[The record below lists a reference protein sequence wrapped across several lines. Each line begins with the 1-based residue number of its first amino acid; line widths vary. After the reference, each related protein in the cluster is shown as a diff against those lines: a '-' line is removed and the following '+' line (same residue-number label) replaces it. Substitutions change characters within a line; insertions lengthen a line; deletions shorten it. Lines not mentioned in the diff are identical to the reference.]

1 MGALVAT
8 STITTVVMEW
18 FSTFPITPSAEEN
31 AVGVAT
37 GRELTNLGIHD
48 DDTQELHL
56 PENLAEKTGIES
68 TKDVGPAVGAEKDIL
83 AESEDGSTVPLMFIF
98 KWISP
103 TSFQMVRAAHSGNL
117 SQIYSFF
124 PRSLILYILLPRKN
138 EFSMAVLESGKF

>member
-18 FSTFPITPSAEEN
+18 FSTFPITRSAEES

-37 GRELTNLGIHD
+37 GREPTNLGIHG

-56 PENLAEKTGIES
+56 PENLAEEMGIES
-68 TKDVGPAVGAEKDIL
+68 TKDVGPAAGAEKDIL
-83 AESEDGSTVPLMFIF
+83 AESEDGSTVLLMFIF
-98 KWISP
+98 EWISP
-103 TSFQMVRAAHSGNL
+103 TSFQMVSVAHSGSL

-124 PRSLILYILLPRKN
+124 PTYLRPLILYIFPRK
-138 EFSMAVLESGKF
+138 K

>member
-8 STITTVVMEW
+8 STITIVVMEW
-18 FSTFPITPSAEEN
+18 FSTFPITRSAEEN

-37 GRELTNLGIHD
+37 GREPTNRGIHA
-48 DDTQELHL
+48 DDTRELHL
-56 PENLAEKTGIES
+56 PENLAEEMGIES

-98 KWISP
+98 DWISP
-103 TSFQMVRAAHSGNL
+103 TSFQMVSVAHSGNL

-124 PRSLILYILLPRKN
+124 LTYLRPLILYIFLPRK
-138 EFSMAVLESGKF
+138 K